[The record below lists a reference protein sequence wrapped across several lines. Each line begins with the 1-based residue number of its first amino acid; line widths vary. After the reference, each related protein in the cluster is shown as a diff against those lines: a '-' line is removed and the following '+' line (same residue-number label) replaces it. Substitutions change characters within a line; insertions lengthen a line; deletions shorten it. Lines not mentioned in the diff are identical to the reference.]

1 MKRWRHLSQSSR
13 WPSGWLKHRESFA
26 FLLGSGV
33 SRDAGIPT
41 GGDVLAI
48 PQGDLY
54 RVSAGETETPPTE
67 DLDDWLGEHG
77 HAELG
82 YSEILE
88 LLAPDAEGRRAYL
101 TKQFE
106 GREPGEA
113 HRLLA
118 ALAANG
124 LVRVFVTTNFDRLRE
139 RALAE
144 HGITPIVVTSDDDL
158 RRATQ
163 REQAA
168 CYALKPHGDY
178 LQQTVRNSPD
188 ELARIDPG
196 LEVEKQ
202 EVFDRFGVVI
212 LAYSGSDKALGG
224 ILRGRESGGG
234 NDRKRR
240 LAVRGGLHADLLDP
254 GERPFGRDHGDGHD
268 REPRRRRLRGL
279 ERPAGLVPAGC
290 ERGRR
295 CRDVGWHLR
304 LHRNCRYGQRR
315 PARAGPAPA
324 FTIAFGKGVEKA

>member
-1 MKRWRHLSQSSR
+1 MIGWANTVTLNSATQRFWNYSLPMRKAGVFIS
-13 WPSGWLKHRESFA
+13 PSTSK
-26 FLLGSGV
+26 
-33 SRDAGIPT
+33 AGNR
-41 GGDVLAI
+41 A
-48 PQGDLY
+48 
-54 RVSAGETETPPTE
+54 
-67 DLDDWLGEHG
+67 
-77 HAELG
+77 
-82 YSEILE
+82 
-88 LLAPDAEGRRAYL
+88 RRIASL
-101 TKQFE
+101 PHWQ
-106 GREPGEA
+106 RMA
-113 HRLLA
+113 W
-118 ALAANG
+118 
-124 LVRVFVTTNFDRLRE
+124 VRVFVTTNFDRLRE

-212 LAYSGSDKALGG
+212 LGYSRSDKALGG

-234 NDRKRR
+234 NERKRR

-254 GERPFGRDHGDGHD
+254 GERPFGRDHGHGHD

-279 ERPAGLVPAGC
+279 ERPAGLLPAGC

-304 LHRNCRYGQRR
+304 LHRNGRYGQRR

>member
-1 MKRWRHLSQSSR
+1 MIGWANTVTLNSATQRFWNYLLPMRKAGVLISPSS
-13 WPSGWLKHRESFA
+13 SK
-26 FLLGSGV
+26 
-33 SRDAGIPT
+33 AGNRARRIASLPHWQRM
-41 GGDVLAI
+41 AWCAC
-48 PQGDLY
+48 
-54 RVSAGETETPPTE
+54 SSPPT
-67 DLDDWLGEHG
+67 LTGCG
-77 HAELG
+77 N
-82 YSEILE
+82 
-88 LLAPDAEGRRAYL
+88 APSRSTGS
-101 TKQFE
+101 
-106 GREPGEA
+106 
-113 HRLLA
+113 HRSW
-118 ALAANG
+118 
-124 LVRVFVTTNFDRLRE
+124 
-139 RALAE
+139 
-144 HGITPIVVTSDDDL
+144 VTSDDDL

-254 GERPFGRDHGDGHD
+254 GERPFGRDHGHGHD

-279 ERPAGLVPAGC
+279 ERPAGLLPAGC